1 MEDYIKKII
10 DIIKENFPNGV
21 RGDFI
26 DINKILRIYPAK
38 YADEKIPPLN
48 FIFGVIHSQGI
59 KIGERF
65 YFISENEIEK
75 ILSFFSKIFEKNL
88 IVFYSEI
95 FEKHS
100 DFFSSLNIFSPEILK
115 KILRE
120 NDKENFYFDEFCSP
134 DRMTRLKYEIS
145 KIFMTE
151 EKSLSLEDLQ
161 EIFLYVPA
169 EKILSELNTKK
180 YLPTLSGKYFSISKI
195 KFDREEIFTAEE
207 KIFTVIEE
215 KNSASFDDYDLSSNF
230 FLNPEISENVLLNL
244 IHKKFFANK
253 FTMRGKNFLKKGRK
267 SSNFV
272 KNIFENFLV
281 NRYEV
286 TFSELLNFARQSG
299 NDSKKISSMTLN
311 YALKNM
317 IRADE
322 NFFVKDKLINFDV
335 AEIDEA
341 LTPFVQG
348 KIISLRAV
356 TSFTGFPPVVG
367 YSWNLFLLESFLR
380 KYSEKFSHSAPNA
393 NSANIGAIFPKSMTF
408 ENYFDVQI
416 AVLLQENIPI
426 EKSAVE
432 NFLVE
437 QGFRATR
444 NKKITLQL
452 IEKAQEISNF

>member
-1 MEDYIKKII
+1 M
-10 DIIKENFPNGV
+10 
-21 RGDFI
+21 
-26 DINKILRIYPAK
+26 
-38 YADEKIPPLN
+38 
-48 FIFGVIHSQGI
+48 
-59 KIGERF
+59 
-65 YFISENEIEK
+65 
-75 ILSFFSKIFEKNL
+75 
-88 IVFYSEI
+88 
-95 FEKHS
+95 
-100 DFFSSLNIFSPEILK
+100 
-115 KILRE
+115 
-120 NDKENFYFDEFCSP
+120 
-134 DRMTRLKYEIS
+134 
-145 KIFMTE
+145 
-151 EKSLSLEDLQ
+151 SLEDLQ
-161 EIFLYVPA
+161 KIFPYVPA

-180 YLPTLSGKYFSISKI
+180 YLPTLSGKYFPVSKI
-195 KFDREEIFTAEE
+195 KFDREEIFTAEK
-207 KIFTVIEE
+207 KISAVIEE

-230 FLNPEISENVLLNL
+230 FLNPEIPENVLLNL
-244 IHKKFFANK
+244 IYKKFFADK

-281 NRYEV
+281 NRDEV
-286 TFSELLNFARQSG
+286 TFSELLNCARQSG
-299 NDSKKISSMTLN
+299 NDSRQISSMTLN

-393 NSANIGAIFPKSMTF
+393 NNANIGAIFSKSMTF

-416 AVLLQENIPI
+416 AVLLQENIPL

-452 IEKAQEISNF
+452 LEKAQEISNL

>member
-26 DINKILRIYPAK
+26 DIRKIWRIYPAK
-38 YADEKIPPLN
+38 YSDEKISQN

-65 YFISENEIEK
+65 YFISDDEIK
-75 ILSFFSKIFEKNL
+75 KTLVFCSKIFEKNL
-88 IVFYSEI
+88 IVFYSEV

-100 DFFSSLNIFSPEILK
+100 YFFSSLDIFSPEILK

-161 EIFLYVPA
+161 EIFPYVPA

-180 YLPTLSGKYFSISKI
+180 YLPTLSGKYFPVSKI
-195 KFDREEIFTAEE
+195 KFDREEIFMADK
-207 KIFTVIEE
+207 KISAVIEE

-244 IHKKFFANK
+244 IHKKFFADK
-253 FTMRGKNFLKKGRK
+253 FTMRGKNFFKKGRK

-281 NRYEV
+281 NRDEV
-286 TFSELLNFARQSG
+286 TFSELLNCARQSG
-299 NDSKKISSMTLN
+299 NDSRQISSMTLN

-322 NFFVKDKLINFDV
+322 NFFVKDELINFDV

-416 AVLLQENIPI
+416 AVLLQENIPL

-452 IEKAQEISNF
+452 LEKAQEISNL